1 MGVSPQETYRP
12 PEEATKPDA
21 ASAFV
26 GMRYFEAYS
35 FVFDSLKWMM
45 NLLQGTV
52 CVLIPVIGPIVL
64 WGYQFEIIESLH
76 RNPRRTYPDFDF
88 NNFVEYLKRG
98 VWPFLVSLVVTMV
111 PTVVLMVLFYAM
123 MIAVGIATTAAG
135 EEAGAPIAV
144 VGFLLIFAVMI
155 AASIFIGMICIPFII
170 RAGLAQDFGEAF
182 NLEFAKSFFRKTWKE
197 MILSMLFMMIS
208 SMVVGMLG
216 FMLCFVGMYPA
227 MVLIMLAYAHIYYQL
242 YQTHLARGGEKIP
255 LKPPLAT
262 AV

>member
-1 MGVSPQETYRP
+1 MGVSPEETYRP
-12 PEEATKPDA
+12 PEEAAKPDA

-35 FVFDSLKWMM
+35 FVFDSPKWAM

-52 CVLIPVIGPIVL
+52 CTLIPVIGPIVL

-76 RNPRRTYPDFDF
+76 RDPRRTYPDFDF
-88 NNFVEYLKRG
+88 GNFVEYLKRG

-111 PTVVLMVLFYAM
+111 PTVFLMVLCYAM
-123 MIAVGIATTAAG
+123 IFVVGIVATNAG
-135 EEAGAPIAV
+135 QEAGPAIAI
-144 VGFLLIFAVMI
+144 VGFLLLFALMI
-155 AASIFIGMICIPFII
+155 AAGVFVGMICIPFVI

-197 MILSMLFMMIS
+197 MILSMMFMMFS
-208 SMVVGMLG
+208 SMAVGMIGML
-216 FMLCFVGMYPA
+216 LCFVGMYPA